1 MPPQNGGRW
10 LMIEVTDGSILED
23 VKKLIDV
30 RMGRK
35 QYHGR
40 RFICACLFVVLYC
53 VVHRN

>member
-1 MPPQNGGRW
+1 MPPQNGGCW

-35 QYHGR
+35 
-40 RFICACLFVVLYC
+40 
-53 VVHRN
+53 